1 MAISITILGVRA
13 ISTKANII
21 MGFWWLQWSWHH
33 EIHSES
39 TGEKVRIFLSWN
51 GAPILWHSWRAIT
64 TPHEPSWWAVFL
76 ITCHHDGRS
85 SYSHTVMTGCHL
97 MSWWAIVLKACH
109 HLQGDRPLSSRWQ
122 AVIYKTCPSWWT
134 IIFKVTGHHLQG
146 DLSLWVIIFK
156 TCLSW
161 QTIIF
166 KVMHH
171 DRLSS
176 STCWHTGDC
185 QQIGVPMW
193 PT

>member
-1 MAISITILGVRA
+1 MAITITILGVRA

-97 MSWWAIVLKACH
+97 MSWWAIVLKARH
-109 HLQGDRPLSSRWQ
+109 HLQGDRLSSTRRAHHDGPSSSRWR
-122 AVIYKTCPSWWT
+122 A
-134 IIFKVTGHHLQG
+134 IIFKVTCHYGSSSSRHA
-146 DLSLWVIIFK
+146 
-156 TCLSW
+156 C
-161 QTIIF
+161 
-166 KVMHH
+166 H
-171 DRLSS
+171 DRPSFS
-176 STCWHTGDC
+176 RWCIMTGCHLRHADT
-185 QQIGVPMW
+185 QGIVNK
-193 PT
+193 